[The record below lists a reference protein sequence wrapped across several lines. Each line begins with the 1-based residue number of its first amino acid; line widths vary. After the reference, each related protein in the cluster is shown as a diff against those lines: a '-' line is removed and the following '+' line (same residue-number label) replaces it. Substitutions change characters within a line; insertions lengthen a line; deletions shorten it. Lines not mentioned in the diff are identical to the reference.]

1 MDTVNVLSLGR
12 EAVWVVIAVAG
23 PVLLAALAAGLIIG
37 VLQAATS
44 VQEMTLSFIPK
55 LAVLAVALLIF
66 GEYQLNTLVEFF
78 ASVFDRIP
86 AALDE

>member
-12 EAVWVVIAVAG
+12 EAVWVVILVAG

-66 GEYQLNTLVEFF
+66 GEFQLNTLVEFF
-78 ASVFDRIP
+78 LSV
-86 AALDE
+86 

>member
-1 MDTVNVLSLGR
+1 MDTVNILSLGR
-12 EAVWVVIAVAG
+12 EALWVVILVAG

-55 LAVLAVALLIF
+55 LAVLAIALLIF
-66 GEYQLNTLVEFF
+66 GEYQLNTLVEIFT
-78 ASVFDRIP
+78 SVFDRIP

>member
-1 MDTVNVLSLGR
+1 MDTVSVLSLGR
-12 EAVWVVIAVAG
+12 EAVWVVILVAG

-55 LAVLAVALLIF
+55 LAVLAIALLIF
-66 GEYQLNTLVEFF
+66 GEFQLNTLVEFF
-78 ASVFDRIP
+78 SSGFDRIP

>member
-1 MDTVNVLSLGR
+1 MDTVNILSLGR
-12 EAVWVVIAVAG
+12 EAVWVVILVAG

-55 LAVLAVALLIF
+55 LAVLAFALLIF
-66 GEYQLNTLVEFF
+66 GEFQLNTLVDFF
-78 ASVFDRIP
+78 SSVFDRIP

>member
-12 EAVWVVIAVAG
+12 EAVWVVILVAG

-55 LAVLAVALLIF
+55 LLF
-66 GEYQLNTLVEFF
+66 
-78 ASVFDRIP
+78 
-86 AALDE
+86 

>member
-12 EAVWVVIAVAG
+12 EAVWVVILVAG

-66 GEYQLNTLVEFF
+66 GEFQLNTLVEFF
-78 ASVFDRIP
+78 S
-86 AALDE
+86 

>member
-1 MDTVNVLSLGR
+1 MDTVSVLSLGR
-12 EAVWVVIAVAG
+12 EAVWVVILVAG

-55 LAVLAVALLIF
+55 LAVLAFALLIF

-78 ASVFDRIP
+78 SSVFDRIP